1 MARYYFHFKSGD
13 KARTDDDGVDLPDIS
28 AATRE
33 AEQAARELLAEA
45 IKARKPDVP
54 EAVVVTDESGT
65 EVYSLPS
72 WQCCRR
78 PSKIGPPQ

>member
-28 AATRE
+28 AAARE

-45 IKARKPDVP
+45 IEARKPDVP

-65 EVYSLPS
+65 EVYSLPFGAVL
-72 WQCCRR
+72 
-78 PSKIGPPQ
+78 PKTLKK